1 MNKFDVVQVVKG
13 RNLGVLGIVTSV
25 MGNDVGCWGVAPD
38 DLNNRRYRFSASM
51 DMLRVVGGAFVR
63 PVSKTTGSVPAAAKT
78 PAPAPTPKPAPPPP
92 PPPAP
97 PPPPQPKPQPKPAW
111 PPASDASPHGTP
123 HFGADSSNYKPPV
136 PQSFQEPI
144 DPELL
149 KTAIFKRPS
158 AHDLIPK
165 TPQPQPQGIP
175 DQPPKRR
182 RGRPR
187 KIRPE
192 EQQ

>member
-51 DMLRVVGGAFVR
+51 DALRVVGGAYVR
-63 PVSKTTGSVPAAAKT
+63 PVSKTTGSAPSPRPVPQAET
-78 PAPAPTPKPAPPPP
+78 PA

-97 PPPPQPKPQPKPAW
+97 PPKPTPEPKPQPKPV
-111 PPASDASPHGTP
+111 PQPQPAAHGTP
-123 HFGADSSNYKPPV
+123 HFGADSSNFKPPMPHV
-136 PQSFQEPI
+136 AQEPI

-149 KTAIFKRPS
+149 KPAVFKRPS
-158 AHDLIPK
+158 AHDLIQRSPEPP
-165 TPQPQPQGIP
+165 PQLQGVP
-175 DQPPKRR
+175 EQPPRR
-182 RGRPR
+182 KRGRPR
-187 KIRPE
+187 KIRQE
-192 EQQ
+192 EQ